1 MMATYNG
8 ERYLKDQ
15 LKSLSDQTFKNW
27 DLYVSDDG
35 STDQTIGILKNFLK
49 KDSRLREILVNQ
61 GQHGAYNNFFNVM
74 DNVKKL
80 THSIITRGAS

>member
-35 STDQTIGILKNFLK
+35 STDQTIGILKNFQK
-49 KDSRLREILVNQ
+49 KIV
-61 GQHGAYNNFFNVM
+61 G
-74 DNVKKL
+74 
-80 THSIITRGAS
+80 